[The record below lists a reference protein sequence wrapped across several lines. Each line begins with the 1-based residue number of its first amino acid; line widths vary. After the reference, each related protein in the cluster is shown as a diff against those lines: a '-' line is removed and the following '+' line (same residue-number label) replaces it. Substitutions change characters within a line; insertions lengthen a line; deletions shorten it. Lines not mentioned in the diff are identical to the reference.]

1 MSESVHDGGGGL
13 QQAAEAVK
21 EETSATTDQA
31 RQAVGEVT
39 TTAAE
44 QAKAVAGEARRH
56 TGAAIEDLRGRAME
70 EAEGQTRRA
79 AGVLRQWAQD
89 LSQLA
94 EKADGES
101 PARHLVA
108 QVADRGHQAADYVDK
123 QGVEGITDDLQR
135 FARRRPGLF
144 LGGALLA
151 GLAVGRL
158 GKVAGKASQSG
169 DGGRAQSAGTGQL
182 PYSAEPDMPAT
193 PSGAGRWTPPQPV
206 SPPTV
211 SGPQPPLPPTSGGMP
226 APPHPGV

>member
-1 MSESVHDGGGGL
+1 
-13 QQAAEAVK
+13 
-21 EETSATTDQA
+21 
-31 RQAVGEVT
+31 VGEVT

-44 QAKAVAGEARRH
+44 QAKAVAGEAQRQA
-56 TGAAIEDLRGRAME
+56 GAAVQDLRSRAME
-70 EAEGQTRRA
+70 EAEGQTLRA

-89 LSQLA
+89 LSELA
-94 EKADGES
+94 EQADSDS
-101 PARHLVA
+101 PARSLVA

-158 GKVAGKASQSG
+158 GKVAGKAAQSG
-169 DGGRAQSAGTGQL
+169 NGGQPQPAGAAGQL
-182 PYSAEPDMPAT
+182 PNSVEPDMPAP
-193 PSGAGRWTPPQPV
+193 PSGAGQWTPPQPV

-211 SGPQPPLPPTSGGMP
+211 SSPPPPLPPTSGGMP
-226 APPHPGV
+226 ARPHPGV